1 MKKKLSATV
10 LSFITVFFIF
20 TSIANAWSFGTRY
33 ARPSYSPSYRVN
45 WTDWTQVLPDL
56 QIESVDATAGTVWG
70 CGVEGSNLLQFCD
83 GVAKIYI

>member
-20 TSIANAWSFGTRY
+20 TSIANAFTLARAPVY
-33 ARPSYSPSYRVN
+33 RKARPNIMAIN
-45 WTDWTQVLPDL
+45 WFQVLPDL
-56 QIESVDATAGTVWG
+56 QIESVDASAGTVWG